1 MTFRGV
7 PIYTKS
13 EMERVRRLYQ
23 AAESRLLRAIAQE
36 HGRLALVEWALDYML
51 SGENNPPRCSVTIT
65 KTCSGRSKHSGRNTR

>member
-23 AAESRLLRAIAQE
+23 AAEGRLLRAIAKE
-36 HGRLALVEWALDYML
+36 RRLLAWVERALDIHR
-51 SGENNPPRCSVTIT
+51 E
-65 KTCSGRSKHSGRNTR
+65 

>member
-36 HGRLALVEWALDYML
+36 RGQRERVEMDL
-51 SGENNPPRCSVTIT
+51 ERCREDWEA
-65 KTCSGRSKHSGRNTR
+65 KE

>member
-7 PIYTKS
+7 PVYTKS

-36 HGRLALVEWALDYML
+36 RGQRERVEMDL
-51 SGENNPPRCSVTIT
+51 ERCREDWEA
-65 KTCSGRSKHSGRNTR
+65 KE

>member
-7 PIYTKS
+7 PVYTKS

-36 HGRLALVEWALDYML
+36 RGRRERVEMDL
-51 SGENNPPRCSVTIT
+51 ERCWEDWEA
-65 KTCSGRSKHSGRNTR
+65 KE